1 MSEKERIPRAQ
12 VLTESDLEALR
23 KLIQET
29 HHCQF
34 SNEEVQFVRDFLIS
48 YREARSFMLKAV
60 LSGIF
65 LIVSAV
71 AILSFRAK
79 IWGK

>member
-1 MSEKERIPRAQ
+1 MEGKDRIPRAQ
-12 VLTESDLEALR
+12 VLTEADMKALSE
-23 KLIQET
+23 LIRES

-34 SNEEVQFVRDFLIS
+34 TSEEVQFVRDFLIS
-48 YREARSFMLKAV
+48 YREARSFILKAV
-60 LSGIF
+60 LSGVF
-65 LIVSAV
+65 LVVSAV